1 MQPILY
7 EFHKSV
13 WSAAAELA
21 YDELDMAG
29 KVDRKVIDLRA
40 GENFD
45 PEYIKIAPNA
55 TIPALAAD
63 GKVYDSTKSSIEWM
77 VEHSSVKVAPGSSLV
92 DKLHEDALD
101 PNFAFVASRNE
112 EELQAKANG
121 LPGASIKARLGY
133 LKKHSESPGA
143 APYSSFYERKIAQ
156 VGGLVALLNNQVPET
171 AKSGFFARSTA
182 LWDNIA
188 AFLSTTLPAL
198 LEDKKVEEGNFI
210 GGERPGVDDYHLG
223 AWLARISFAQGAKGG
238 EDAMEV
244 LGKNLVGKP
253 VDRRVSAYWKA
264 WVSRE
269 SWKKVYEDGLH

>member
-1 MQPILY
+1 M
-7 EFHKSV
+7 
-13 WSAAAELA
+13 
-21 YDELDMAG
+21 
-29 KVDRKVIDLRA
+29 
-40 GENFD
+40 
-45 PEYIKIAPNA
+45 
-55 TIPALAAD
+55 
-63 GKVYDSTKSSIEWM
+63 
-77 VEHSSVKVAPGSSLV
+77 SL
-92 DKLHEDALD
+92 
-101 PNFAFVASRNE
+101 
-112 EELQAKANG
+112 G
-121 LPGASIKARLGY
+121 LGY

-198 LEDKKVEEGNFI
+198 LEDQKVEEGNFI

-223 AWLARISFAQGAKGG
+223 AWLARISFVQGAKGG

-244 LGKNLVGKP
+244 LEKKLVGKP

-264 WVSRE
+264 WVRRE
-269 SWKKVYEDGLH
+269 SWKKVYEDSLH